1 MFAFLFLVV
10 MSTCPRQGASCGLY
24 SAAELQEARTVAEL
38 PLRDASQHP
47 VYVHLDHKSMGV
59 GGDNSWYPDVVH
71 GEYTVSA
78 RKMYRFRVRMQAL
91 ALGEGASVAALASAS
106 QPPE

>member
-1 MFAFLFLVV
+1 MVLAP
-10 MSTCPRQGASCGLY
+10 CPRQGASCGLY

-38 PLRDASQHP
+38 PLRDASEHP
-47 VYVHLDHKSMGV
+47 VFVHLDHKSMGV

-78 RKMYRFRVRMQAL
+78 RKVYKFRVRMQAL
-91 ALGEGASVAALASAS
+91 APGEGASVAALASALR
-106 QPPE
+106 PAE